1 MNTKLADLIGIG
13 QSIWLDFIRRSFILD
28 GDLARL
34 ANLGVRGV
42 TSNPAIFEKAI
53 AHSRDYEAQL
63 LDLCSGGDVE
73 PEMIYEALALKDI
86 AMAADTLRT
95 VYEATDGLDGYVSL
109 EVSPDLAY
117 DTERTVAEA
126 RRLFAAIGRPNVLIK
141 IPATAEGIPAIRTL
155 IGEGINVNV
164 TLMFSLAQ
172 YDAVA
177 EAYIAGLEAFA
188 AAGGDLRRVASV
200 ASFFVSRVDVM
211 VDRLLAD
218 IGTPRALSLQGKT
231 AVANAKLA
239 YQRFKK
245 AFQGPRWASLAARGA
260 RVQRVLWASTSTKNP
275 AYSDTLYVDSLIG
288 PDTVNTLPPQTLEAF
303 LDHGIVAATIEQGV
317 DEAEV
322 HMEML
327 REVGI
332 DLDAVTDQLLIEGV
346 EKFVQPFAALMGSI
360 EAKCRELIP
369 SRVHMSLP
377 ETMAERVVEGLKEVA
392 QQRVTRRIWAYDY
405 TVWSD
410 EPTEVVDRLG
420 WLDEPAVRR
429 RHVDGLEQFV
439 DEVRADG
446 YTEVLLLGMGGSS
459 LAPEVFSR
467 VFGSCNGYPRLAVL
481 DSTDPGAVLSHA
493 RRLDLAHT
501 LFIVSSKSG
510 TTAETLSFFKYFYNQ
525 VQEHVGG
532 DNVGAHFVAITDPG
546 TPLAHQGRALG
557 FRRVFIN
564 NPTLGGRYS
573 ALSLF
578 GLVPAA
584 LLGLDVA
591 RLLDRA
597 LVLAYRCPDCRAD
610 TRSATELGVTMGE
623 LAKTGR
629 DKLTLVM
636 PSSLE
641 PFGDWV
647 EQLVAESTGKDGKGI
662 LPVTGEPL
670 AAPEVYGSDRLFVA
684 LDWAKRTIAPEALA
698 ALQSAGHPVLHLT
711 LDDVYDL
718 GTQIFLWELAVA
730 IAGARLGIQPFNQPN
745 VEAAKVLARQMIASY
760 QKTGSL
766 PAYPYVPARS
776 DVLHEFLSQARAGD
790 YIAIQAYLMPTD
802 ETTAAL
808 QQLRLALRS
817 RYRLATTIGYGP
829 RYLHSTGQ
837 LHKGDGGHGLFIQ
850 FTADPAEDVAIP
862 DQPGV
867 AASSLTF
874 GVLAKAQ
881 AMGDYEALKAAGR
894 RVVHMH
900 LEGDVVQTLRRLAQT

>member
-1 MNTKLADLIGIG
+1 MHTKLAALAEIG
-13 QSIWLDFIRRSFILD
+13 QSIWLDFIRRRLITE
-28 GDLARL
+28 GELARL

-53 AHSRDYEAQL
+53 AHNRDYEAQL
-63 LDLCSGGDVE
+63 IDLCAGGDVE
-73 PEMIYEALALKDI
+73 PETIYEALALKDI
-86 AMAADTLRT
+86 GMAADTLRA

-117 DTERTVAEA
+117 DTDRTIAEA

-141 IPATAEGIPAIRTL
+141 VPATPEGIPAIRAL
-155 IGEGINVNV
+155 IAEGINVNV

-177 EAYIAGLEAFA
+177 EAYIAGLEALM

-211 VDRLLAD
+211 VDPLLAE
-218 IGTPRALSLQGKT
+218 IGTPQALSLQGKT

-239 YQRFKK
+239 YQRFK
-245 AFQGPRWASLAARGA
+245 AVFQGERWASLAARGA

-275 AYSDTLYVDSLIG
+275 AYPDTLYVDSLIG
-288 PDTVNTLPPQTLEAF
+288 PDTVNTLPPSTLEAF
-303 LDHGIVAATIEQGV
+303 LDHGVVAETIEQGV
-317 DEAEV
+317 EEAEA
-322 HMEML
+322 HMKAL
-327 REVGI
+327 RSVGI
-332 DLDAVTDQLLIEGV
+332 DFDKITDRLLAEGV
-346 EKFVQPFAALMGSI
+346 EKFVRPFTDLMTSI
-360 EAKCRELIP
+360 EAKCRELSP
-369 SRVHMSLP
+369 SRVCMSVP
-377 ETMAERVVEGLKEVA
+377 QAMKGRITDGLEEVR
-392 QQRVTRRIWAYDY
+392 QQRVVQRLWSYDY
-405 TVWSD
+405 TIWSD
-410 EPTEVVDRLG
+410 APTEIANRLG

-429 RHVDGLEQFV
+429 RHVDALTQFV

-446 YTEVLLLGMGGSS
+446 YTDALLLGMGGSS
-459 LAPEVFSR
+459 LAPEVFSK
-467 VFGSCNGYPRLAVL
+467 VFGSRSGYLRLSVL
-481 DSTDPGAVLSHA
+481 DSTEPGAVLSHA
-493 RRLDLAHT
+493 QRLDLART

-510 TTAETLSFFKYFYNQ
+510 TTAETLSFFKYFYNL
-525 VQEHVGG
+525 VQEEVGEEA
-532 DNVGAHFVAITDPG
+532 VGEHFIAITDPG
-546 TPLAHQGRALG
+546 TPLEDQGRALG
-557 FRRVFIN
+557 FRRVFLN

-584 LLGLDVA
+584 LLGLDIA

-597 LVLAYRCPDCRAD
+597 IALAYRCPNCRVD
-610 TRSATELGVTMGE
+610 TRLAAELGVTMGE
-623 LAKTGR
+623 LARIGR

-636 PSSLE
+636 PPSLE

-662 LPVTGEPL
+662 LPVIGEPL
-670 AAPEVYGSDRLFVA
+670 GAPEVYGSDRLFVVV
-684 LDWAKRTIAPEALA
+684 DSEKRAVDPEGLA
-698 ALQSAGHPVLHLT
+698 ALQSAGHPVLYLT

-718 GTQIFLWELAVA
+718 GMQIFLWELAVA

-766 PAYPYVPARS
+766 PAHPSAPARS
-776 DVLHEFLSQARAGD
+776 DVLHEFLSQAQAGD
-790 YIAIQAYLMPTD
+790 YIAIQAYLTPTD

-808 QQLRLALRS
+808 QELRVALRD
-817 RYRLATTIGYGP
+817 RYHLATTVGYGP

-850 FTADPAEDVAIP
+850 FTAEPAEDVAIP
-862 DQPGV
+862 DEPGS
-867 AASSLTF
+867 ATSSLTF
-874 GVLAKAQ
+874 GVLAGAQ
-881 AMGDYEALKAAGR
+881 ALGDYEALKAVGR

-900 LEGDVVQTLRRLAQT
+900 LEGDVVQTLRRLAKA